1 MMKVL
6 RLFVIIL
13 LFINGT
19 AALAGGVRLIGD
31 PSGEAM
37 GWTTEMLG
45 HSPFHDYLI
54 PGVILFTVNGLL
66 SFMVAFLTI
75 KKNNLYSSYI
85 ILQGAVLCGWIITEI
100 MMIRL
105 YHPLHFIFLAV
116 ALLLI
121 VCGYILSAIAP
132 LTVVNT

>member
-1 MMKVL
+1 MKVL
-6 RLFVIIL
+6 RLFAIIL
-13 LFINGT
+13 LFINGV
-19 AALAGGVRLIGD
+19 AALAGGARLIGD

-37 GWTTEMLG
+37 GWTKEMLE
-45 HSPFHDYLI
+45 HSPFDNYLM
-54 PGVILFTVNGLL
+54 PGVILLTVNGLL
-66 SFMVAFLTI
+66 SLIIAVLTI
-75 KKNNLYSSYI
+75 KKNKIYTSYI

-116 ALLLI
+116 GLLLI

-132 LTVVNT
+132 LTVVKT

>member
-6 RLFVIIL
+6 RLFAIIL
-13 LFINGT
+13 LFINGI
-19 AALAGGVRLIGD
+19 AALVGGARLIGD

-37 GWTTEMLG
+37 GWTTEMLE
-45 HSPFHDYLI
+45 HSPFDDYLI

-66 SFMVAFLTI
+66 SFTVAFLTI
-75 KKNNLYSSYI
+75 KKNNIYTSYI
-85 ILQGAVLCGWIITEI
+85 ILQGAVLCGWIISEI

-105 YHPLHFIFLAV
+105 YHPFHFIFLAV
-116 ALLLI
+116 GLLLI

-132 LTVVNT
+132 LTVAKT